1 MTDITTKKSAT
12 NTKGNDF
19 NIAQVLGALLD
30 HRWLIIG
37 VVTLFAVFGI
47 IYSLFTT
54 PVYQA
59 DSLVQVEKKPG
70 GSLLDNL
77 SQMIPNS
84 QAESTT
90 EIELIK
96 SRMIIGKAVDDLGL
110 DVSVERKFFPVFGK
124 GWARLTGSKP
134 QEIEVPRLLV
144 PEILF
149 GEELTLTVLDD
160 QSFSLSD
167 DDGEILK
174 GKFGDLAFGQGVT
187 VVVNN
192 ISAKAGATYYIT
204 KKTRLAAI
212 NSVLKS
218 LVVTDRGKKTGV
230 LELTL
235 TGESKAL
242 VQKTLNS
249 IDENY
254 VLQNVARKSEEAEK
268 SLEFLKEQLPAVRS
282 SLDDAEDKLN
292 SYRKKNDSVD
302 LSLEAKSVLDSIVAV
317 ESQLNELTFK
327 EAEISKLFTKEH
339 PAYRALMEKRSTLEK
354 ERAKLNKRVATMP
367 QTQQEIL
374 RLTRDVDAGKV
385 IYMQLLNKQQELSI
399 TKASTVGN
407 VRIVDDA
414 VAQPRP
420 VKPRKTLIVL
430 IAIFLGGLLSV
441 AFVVIKM
448 RMHRGIESPD
458 QLEQEGF
465 NVYASIPLSEWQQ
478 KKDLQIRLASRRKV
492 NADSDSLLANG
503 NPADLAI
510 EAIRSLRT
518 SLHFAMMEA
527 KNNVLMISG
536 ASPNIGKTFVSINLA
551 AVIAQ
556 SGQKV
561 LVIDADMRKGYLHSL
576 LGIDGGNG
584 LSDVLAQQVSIENAI
599 KKTNVEGMDIIVRG
613 QVPPNPSELL
623 MTRGLGELIDWA
635 SQNYDMVLVDTPPIL
650 AVTDAAIIGHHAGT
664 ALMIARFGVN
674 TVKEVEV
681 SIRRFEQNGTN
692 IKGVILNA
700 VEKKASSYYG
710 GYGYYHYEYESTKK

>member
-339 PAYRALMEKRSTLEK
+339 
-354 ERAKLNKRVATMP
+354 
-367 QTQQEIL
+367 
-374 RLTRDVDAGKV
+374 RLC
-385 IYMQLLNKQQELSI
+385 
-399 TKASTVGN
+399 
-407 VRIVDDA
+407 
-414 VAQPRP
+414 
-420 VKPRKTLIVL
+420 
-430 IAIFLGGLLSV
+430 
-441 AFVVIKM
+441 
-448 RMHRGIESPD
+448 
-458 QLEQEGF
+458 
-465 NVYASIPLSEWQQ
+465 
-478 KKDLQIRLASRRKV
+478 
-492 NADSDSLLANG
+492 
-503 NPADLAI
+503 
-510 EAIRSLRT
+510 
-518 SLHFAMMEA
+518 
-527 KNNVLMISG
+527 
-536 ASPNIGKTFVSINLA
+536 
-551 AVIAQ
+551 
-556 SGQKV
+556 
-561 LVIDADMRKGYLHSL
+561 
-576 LGIDGGNG
+576 
-584 LSDVLAQQVSIENAI
+584 
-599 KKTNVEGMDIIVRG
+599 
-613 QVPPNPSELL
+613 
-623 MTRGLGELIDWA
+623 
-635 SQNYDMVLVDTPPIL
+635 
-650 AVTDAAIIGHHAGT
+650 
-664 ALMIARFGVN
+664 
-674 TVKEVEV
+674 
-681 SIRRFEQNGTN
+681 
-692 IKGVILNA
+692 
-700 VEKKASSYYG
+700 
-710 GYGYYHYEYESTKK
+710 